1 MTTPDIIKFFIIKNM
16 KTPEKSP
23 CYIGHTTQTLA
34 RRLATFK
41 NNVNKSPDKYDIYDT
56 AEYFI
61 LLLESEKV
69 IYYNNNDEIYKRVYE
84 LMREYDKN
92 NKCDII
98 YTLNM
103 KISYNGNI

>member
-1 MTTPDIIKFFIIKNM
+1 MTSPDNIKFFIIKNM
-16 KTPEKSP
+16 KTPESSP
-23 CYIGHTTQTLA
+23 CYIGYTTQTLA

-41 NNVNKSPDKYDIYDT
+41 NNVKKTPFKYDIDT

-61 LLLESEKV
+61 LLLESEEV
-69 IYYNNNDEIYKRVYE
+69 LYYKNNDEIYKRVYE
-84 LMREYDKN
+84 LMREYKKN

-103 KISYNGNI
+103 KISI

>member
-1 MTTPDIIKFFIIKNM
+1 MTSQYNIKFFIIKNM
-16 KTPEKSP
+16 KTPESSP

-41 NNVNKSPDKYDIYDT
+41 NNVNKSPEKYDIDT

-61 LLLESEKV
+61 LLLESEEV
-69 IYYNNNDEIYKRVYE
+69 LYYKNNDEIYKRIYE
-84 LMREYDKN
+84 LMRKYKN
-92 NKCDII
+92 DNKCDII

-103 KISYNGNI
+103 KISI

>member
-1 MTTPDIIKFFIIKNM
+1 M
-16 KTPEKSP
+16 KTPESSP

-41 NNVNKSPDKYDIYDT
+41 NNVKKSPEKYDIYDT

-61 LLLESEKV
+61 LLLESEEV
-69 IYYNNNDEIYKRVYE
+69 LYYKNNDEIYKRIYE
-84 LMREYDKN
+84 LMRKYKN
-92 NKCDII
+92 DNKCDII

-103 KISYNGNI
+103 KISI